1 MNNYRLDKKSNLCI
15 FNDFSEFLKN
25 GKKYR
30 LISEE
35 EIKTIELQTLLKF
48 IDRRKGIENTNF
60 IALSNVESE
69 DDFTHTDFMKKDTSE
84 QLNYI
89 FDFID
94 GYDLLENIIEE
105 NDISEED
112 KIELVDDFIQIGS
125 KLFKK

>member
-1 MNNYRLDKKSNLCI
+1 MNNYRCDKKSNLCI

-69 DDFTHTDFMKKDTSE
+69 DDFTHTDFMKKDTFE